1 MAARLDPQA
10 ALSAWRSYDGAPLGV
25 RAFVG
30 ARLLLL
36 PLSQME
42 PELRALRGR
51 VLSLGAGYGAVE
63 RYLAALNPDVE
74 VEGVELDTERVAVA
88 ADSPAPRVSVRA
100 QDVRELAGSH
110 QYDSALAID
119 LFHHVPGDR
128 HGDVLSA
135 VATALR
141 PGGLFVVK
149 DIARTPRWQ
158 HDWNRLH
165 DRLVAGPEP
174 IHCREP
180 GEMAELGLAAGFHS
194 ARWRRVAR
202 VDPYPHYLVEL
213 RLAS

>member
-1 MAARLDPQA
+1 MAARLDPRA
-10 ALSAWRSYDGAPLGV
+10 ALSAWRSYDGAPAGV

-36 PLSQME
+36 PLSELE
-42 PELRALRGR
+42 PELRALHGR

-63 RYLAALNPDVE
+63 RYLAALNERVE
-74 VEGVELDTERVAVA
+74 VEGVELDAERVAVA
-88 ADSPAPRVSVRA
+88 ERCPAPRVSLRV
-100 QDVRELAGSH
+100 QDVRELAGSRG
-110 QYDSALAID
+110 YDSALAID
-119 LFHHVPGDR
+119 LFHHVPADK
-128 HGDVLSA
+128 HVDVLGA

-149 DIARTPRWQ
+149 DIARTPHWK
-158 HDWNRLH
+158 HEWNRLH
-165 DRLVAGPEP
+165 DRLVAGPDP

-180 GEMAELGLAAGFHS
+180 EEMAQLGLESGFAS

-202 VDPYPHYLVEL
+202 FDPYPHYVVEL